1 MLTRDQENQELRDEF
16 AKQEAGVVDALE
28 LYERIEKV
36 YLEASGSVAANEIV
50 YTSDSAN
57 LE

>member
-28 LYERIEKV
+28 LYERIETV
-36 YLEASGSVAANEIV
+36 YFEASRSVAENEIV